1 LQVSTE
7 EVDMT
12 HASIVSSMDKN
23 LRIHSRSDG
32 RVLTLE
38 EQAANRDKI
47 RRTDN
52 LNDSQNPDRTKRRR
66 TFTFKSKASI
76 ASPVQ
81 ADELLDDV

>member
-47 RRTDN
+47 RRTD
-52 LNDSQNPDRTKRRR
+52 DSQNPDRTKRRR
-66 TFTFKSKASI
+66 TFSFKSKASI

>member
-12 HASIVSSMDKN
+12 HASIMSSMDKN

-32 RVLTLE
+32 KVLTLE
-38 EQAANRDKI
+38 EQAANREM
-47 RRTDN
+47 RRRAEN
-52 LNDSQNPDRTKRRR
+52 HDSQTTKRRR

>member
-1 LQVSTE
+1 
-7 EVDMT
+7 
-12 HASIVSSMDKN
+12 
-23 LRIHSRSDG
+23 
-32 RVLTLE
+32 LE

-52 LNDSQNPDRTKRRR
+52 LNDSKNPERTKRRR

-76 ASPVQ
+76 ADPVQ